1 MIKKPDLLKLLGR
14 KGLKVSKRKL
24 QFVEKEVKYLGHII
38 GKGYKKLSPD
48 RIQGILS
55 IPPPKTKRDVRR
67 LLGLTGY
74 SKLWIDGYTNSVNIK
89 IKTQIIRRRTSKLD
103 PRR

>member
-48 RIQGILS
+48 RIQGIIS
-55 IPPPKTKRDVRR
+55 IPPSKNQKRCKEV
-67 LLGLTGY
+67 
-74 SKLWIDGYTNSVNIK
+74 
-89 IKTQIIRRRTSKLD
+89 IRSDWLQ
-103 PRR
+103 